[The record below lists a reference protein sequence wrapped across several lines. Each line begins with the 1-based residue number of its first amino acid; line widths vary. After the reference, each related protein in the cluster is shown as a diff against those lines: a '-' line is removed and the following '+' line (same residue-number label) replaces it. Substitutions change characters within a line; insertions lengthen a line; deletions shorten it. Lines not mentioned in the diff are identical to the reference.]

1 MSSDS
6 VPSPGLVP
14 GSPRQI
20 PETDQNHKTPLHETI
35 TKCIFSW
42 TAAVCP
48 RPTETRVTK
57 PGRPWDYDRRQR
69 SKTKTKL
76 QHSAVL
82 SVDLTKLMSSALLTD
97 HRGLSCYWTSLLLCP
112 FAVPSLACR
121 LCYRPCVNSHPPT
134 ATPNCGHWALPRS
147 RRMLVPDTPR
157 LAGCRWQLG
166 CSTY

>member
-1 MSSDS
+1 MSSESD
-6 VPSPGLVP
+6 PSPGLVR

-57 PGRPWDYDRRQR
+57 PGRQWDSDRWQR

-121 LCYRPCVNSHPPT
+121 LCCRPCANSHLPT
-134 ATPNCGHWALPRS
+134 ASPKCGHWALPRYW
-147 RRMLVPDTPR
+147 RMLLPEAPR
-157 LAGCRWQLG
+157 LATCRWQLG

>member
-1 MSSDS
+1 MISESD
-6 VPSPGLVP
+6 PSPGLVP

-48 RPTETRVTK
+48 RPAEPRVTK

-97 HRGLSCYWTSLLLCP
+97 HRGLSCYWTFPAALPLRGP
-112 FAVPSLACR
+112 FTGLPPFLPPVCKLPSTNCQSEVWTLG
-121 LCYRPCVNSHPPT
+121 T
-134 ATPNCGHWALPRS
+134 ATILEDASP
-147 RRMLVPDTPR
+147 
-157 LAGCRWQLG
+157 
-166 CSTY
+166 